1 MAPKVKISK
10 ERILE
15 TSLKMIIEEGYQ
27 AVTIKS
33 VAKTLGCSTQPISW
47 HFGNMDNFREELLNT
62 AVVYANKKMMSD
74 YNEPLEA
81 LWHIGVSYID
91 MAINEPN
98 LFRFVYMGECGIYSR
113 GEFSSMLT
121 DKGNSALID
130 KLSVDK
136 MVDKALVGGFVQ
148 KLIIYTH
155 GIASLL
161 ATGVINADK
170 KTAFLMMNQFASDQ
184 LKIMGINENI
194 SYLLKVSDYEENS

>member
-33 VAKTLGCSTQPISW
+33 VAKTLGCSTQPVSW

-62 AVVYANKKMMSD
+62 AVLYANKKMTSD
-74 YNEPLEA
+74 YNDPLEA
-81 LWHIGVSYID
+81 LWHIGASYID

-98 LFRFVYMGECGIYSR
+98 LFRFVYMGECGIYNR
-113 GEFSSMLT
+113 GEFSSMFT

-130 KLSVDK
+130 KLSIDK
-136 MVDKALVGGFVQ
+136 LIDKTLAGEFVQ

-161 ATGVINADK
+161 TAGVINADK
-170 KTAFLMMNQFASDQ
+170 KTALLMLNQFASEQ
-184 LKIMGINENI
+184 LRIMGINENI
-194 SYLLKVSDYEENS
+194 SYLLEVK

>member
-33 VAKTLGCSTQPISW
+33 VAKTLGCSTQPVSW
-47 HFGNMDNFREELLNT
+47 HFGNMDNFREELLNA
-62 AVVYANKKMMSD
+62 AVLYANRKMTSD
-74 YNEPLEA
+74 YNDPLEA
-81 LWHIGVSYID
+81 LWHIGATYID

-98 LFRFVYMGECGIYSR
+98 LFRFVYMGECGIYNR

-130 KLSVDK
+130 KLSAEKLIDK
-136 MVDKALVGGFVQ
+136 TLAGEFVQ

-161 ATGVINADK
+161 TAGVINADQ
-170 KTAFLMMNQFASDQ
+170 KTALLLLNQFASEQ
-184 LKIMGINENI
+184 LRIMGINENI
-194 SYLLKVSDYEENS
+194 SYLLEVK

>member
-33 VAKTLGCSTQPISW
+33 VAKTLGCSTQPVSW
-47 HFGNMDNFREELLNT
+47 HFGNMDNFREELLNA
-62 AVVYANKKMMSD
+62 AVLYANRKMTSD
-74 YNEPLEA
+74 YNDPLEA
-81 LWHIGVSYID
+81 LWHIGATYID

-98 LFRFVYMGECGIYSR
+98 LFRFVYMGECEIYNR

-130 KLSVDK
+130 KLSAEKLIDK
-136 MVDKALVGGFVQ
+136 TLAGEFVQ

-161 ATGVINADK
+161 TAGVINADQ
-170 KTAFLMMNQFASDQ
+170 KTALLLLNQFASEQ
-184 LKIMGINENI
+184 LRIVGINENI
-194 SYLLKVSDYEENS
+194 SYLLEVK